1 MGLFG
6 GVVWQWFG
14 QCLIILFLVVAVTG
28 FAVGIGLLVST
39 QKTIASFHAVNRW
52 VSTRH
57 ALKSVEVSRDTER
70 ISHKYQRWVAGG
82 FVIGGLVSVVGL
94 IAGVDVA
101 ATSAVIARQAMVPT
115 VAIILNTVKWFL
127 VAGSA
132 FGVVIG
138 GMLLFYPN
146 AEATLEKF
154 ANQWVSSRRVVRN
167 WDDMHMTLDRLVEA
181 HPRPAGWVI
190 AFTSAAAV
198 IYAIVTLLRWY

>member
-1 MGLFG
+1 MGPFS
-6 GVVWQWFG
+6 GVVWHWIA
-14 QCLIILFLVVAVTG
+14 QCSMVIFFVVALAG
-28 FAVGIGLLVST
+28 FAVGVGLLVSAP
-39 QKTIASFHAVNRW
+39 KTIALFHLVNRW

-57 ALKSVEVSRDTER
+57 ALKSVEVPRDTER
-70 ISHKYQRWVAGG
+70 VSHKYQRWVAGG

-101 ATSAVIARQAMVPT
+101 ATSTAITRQPVVST
-115 VAIILNTVKWFL
+115 VAVFLSTVKWFL

-132 FGVVIG
+132 FGVAIG

-146 AEATLEKF
+146 AEAALERF
-154 ANQWVSSRRVVRN
+154 ANRWISSRRVVRN

-190 AFTSAAAV
+190 ACTSAAAV